1 MGKALGD
8 TELFVWDGGSM
19 LVGSAAGIIPVHSH
33 QAIQITAGRD
43 AQVRFRASEAEP
55 WTGYAMGMV
64 GSQQPHA
71 MDATGVSLGFVLF
84 VEPETRE
91 GRALTELYLTDGF
104 ASLDPTL
111 AADGMAELF
120 ERFLAR
126 RGAAAVIESARKVV
140 SQLTRGIEP
149 AVVSDE
155 RIVRAAAWINAHL
168 DQQLTLEMV
177 AAQVFL
183 SPGRFRHLF
192 VEETG
197 MAMRPWI
204 LWRRFIRAWGMIMDG
219 ASISQAAHQAGF
231 ADAAHFTRTSN
242 RMFGMVPSMFRVSH
256 EPAALREAPPAPLP
270 LAASP

>member
-1 MGKALGD
+1 MAKALGD
-8 TELFVWDGGSM
+8 TKLFVWDGGSM

-43 AQVRFRASEAEP
+43 ADVRFRASDAEP
-55 WTGYAMGMV
+55 WSTYAMAIV

-91 GRALTELYLTDGF
+91 GRALTELYLSDGF
-104 ASLDPTL
+104 ASLDPAV
-111 AADGMAELF
+111 AAEGTSELF
-120 ERFLAR
+120 ARFLAR
-126 RGAAAVIESARKVV
+126 REAGAVIEAARKVV

-155 RIVRAAAWINAHL
+155 RIVRAVSWINAHL
-168 DQQLTLEMV
+168 DEHLTLETV

-192 VEETG
+192 VEQTG

-231 ADAAHFTRTSN
+231 ADAAHFTRTCN
-242 RMFGMVPSMFRVSH
+242 RMFGVVPSMFRVSH
-256 EPAALREAPPAPLP
+256 EPAALSQAQPAPVP
-270 LAASP
+270 